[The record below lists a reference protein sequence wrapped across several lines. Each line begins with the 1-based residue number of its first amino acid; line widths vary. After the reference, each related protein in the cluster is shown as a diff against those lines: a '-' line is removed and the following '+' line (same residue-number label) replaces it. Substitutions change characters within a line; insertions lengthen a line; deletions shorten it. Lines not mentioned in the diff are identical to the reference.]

1 MALTMHLDIVSA
13 EQEIYSGKVNMVVA
27 PAEEGDIGIIPRHSP
42 LITRM
47 KPGEVKVVIDDNED
61 QFFYVSG
68 GILEIQPHVV
78 TVLSDTAMRAKD
90 LDEERVLEMKRQ
102 AESALADKTT
112 EFEEAKAL
120 AELAQVVVQLRMLEK
135 RRMIR
140 EGDVDGKLCIRREK
154 GSD

>member
-140 EGDVDGKLCIRREK
+140 
-154 GSD
+154 